1 MGKKLQVVYFFSGG
15 GEYSSPL
22 WLVLKYWLMPFLRI
36 NSLVLNSNLIPCAVN
51 AIVDYPIIWN
61 WLLTAVSTNTFGTG
75 FSKANAKIHILQL
88 KDLKEKHT
96 RPKIWPWVAAV
107 YCTAVHFWVNA
118 FFGSGQIFP
127 SLIQLRWIFA
137 KAKKQFL

>member
-1 MGKKLQVVYFFSGG
+1 
-15 GEYSSPL
+15 
-22 WLVLKYWLMPFLRI
+22 MPFLRI

-96 RPKIWPWVAAV
+96 RPTNMTLGCSCTLYSCAFLS
-107 YCTAVHFWVNA
+107 YCV
-118 FFGSGQIFP
+118 FGRG
-127 SLIQLRWIFA
+127 RFA
-137 KAKKQFL
+137 PPRYN